1 MPIQTCIVLVV
12 GKDSVFL
19 LVPNLRF
26 LLSKF
31 GSLAKIKLIQMEIRF
46 STINCHKS
54 CQRPT
59 KIFLF
64 SKCHCTTLTVELEL
78 EVSVSN

>member
-1 MPIQTCIVLVV
+1 MPIKMFPFSNYYAIVLAF
-12 GKDSVFL
+12 GKGKVFL

-31 GSLAKIKLIQMEIRF
+31 GPLMKIKLIQMKNGF
-46 STINCHKS
+46 STINCRKI

-59 KIFLF
+59 EIFLF
-64 SKCHCTTLTVELEL
+64 SKYSLYHTN
-78 EVSVSN
+78 S